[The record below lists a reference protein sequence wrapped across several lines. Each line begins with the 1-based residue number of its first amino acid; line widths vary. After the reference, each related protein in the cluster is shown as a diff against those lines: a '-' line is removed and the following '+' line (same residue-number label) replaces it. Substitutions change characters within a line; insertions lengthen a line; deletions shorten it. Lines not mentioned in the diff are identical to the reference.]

1 MSESIYLGQVRRST
15 DIIINGSKKDTKI
28 GLTPITKIFFIIKN
42 KEKKTNPRL
51 RHKNASCQL
60 DPKIILVNEI
70 NMTGNE
76 KKNKDGL

>member
-28 GLTPITKIFFIIKN
+28 GLTPITKRVFIIKN

-51 RHKNASCQL
+51 RHK
-60 DPKIILVNEI
+60 
-70 NMTGNE
+70 
-76 KKNKDGL
+76 